1 MTDENIFVMAGGT
14 GLSLPYLNTIEN
26 KISKDVIIS
35 ALKEENKDIEDI
47 TESEEESFSIWGYS
61 EFDNNLKNNPPQ
73 KGDIVFITSNNAA
86 IYIATILEVSE
97 SNVLNYI
104 WAGRQSWKYK
114 LIFENVIRIFIPYP
128 KSGKKEKW
136 FEEHSFSPGVSNI
149 KKVIECY
156 KNGIGFR
163 RIIDLDDKIGPIQGA
178 LKLGISKDKV
188 LGNFSE
194 YCIKTNFECIVKEM

>member
-35 ALKEENKDIEDI
+35 ALKEENKDLEDI

-86 IYIATILEVSE
+86 IYI
-97 SNVLNYI
+97 
-104 WAGRQSWKYK
+104 
-114 LIFENVIRIFIPYP
+114 
-128 KSGKKEKW
+128 
-136 FEEHSFSPGVSNI
+136 
-149 KKVIECY
+149 
-156 KNGIGFR
+156 
-163 RIIDLDDKIGPIQGA
+163 
-178 LKLGISKDKV
+178 
-188 LGNFSE
+188 
-194 YCIKTNFECIVKEM
+194 